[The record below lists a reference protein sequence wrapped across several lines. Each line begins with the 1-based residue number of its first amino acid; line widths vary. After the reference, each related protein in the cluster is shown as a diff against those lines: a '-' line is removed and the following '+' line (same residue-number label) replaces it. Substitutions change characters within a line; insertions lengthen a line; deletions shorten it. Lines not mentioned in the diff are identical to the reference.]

1 MTPGRQYL
9 INRVAELEHMTSTLL
24 DQKGDAEAKLAAEK
38 KRADE
43 AEAKLAAKRSVKRS
57 SGPG

>member
-9 INRVAELEHMTSTLL
+9 INRVAELEHACSTLL
-24 DQKGDAEAKLAAEK
+24 DQKAEIEKARDAEK

-43 AEAKLAAKRSVKRS
+43 AEAQLAAKRKK
-57 SGPG
+57 

>member
-9 INRVAELEHMTSTLL
+9 INRVAELEHMASTLL
-24 DQKGDAEAKLAAEK
+24 DQKGEADQRAAAEK

-43 AEAKLAAKRSVKRS
+43 AEAKLAAKGKRKA
-57 SGPG
+57 